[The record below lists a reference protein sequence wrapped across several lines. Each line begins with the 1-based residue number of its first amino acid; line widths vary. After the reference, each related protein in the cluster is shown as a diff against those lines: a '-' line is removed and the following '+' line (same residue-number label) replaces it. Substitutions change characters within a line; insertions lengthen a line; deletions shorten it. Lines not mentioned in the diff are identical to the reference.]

1 MSYIVGP
8 IQPDDDGFVF
18 NVASENNPRPI
29 ISFSFEDFNTAKAMV
44 TKMKEIVEVCVRLKA
59 H

>member
-8 IQPDDDGFVF
+8 IQPDDDGFGF

-29 ISFSFEDFNTAKAMV
+29 ISRSNIEGS
-44 TKMKEIVEVCVRLKA
+44 RLLK
-59 H
+59 